1 MKNLFILK
9 RAFVINRVFVKYGL
23 DELLAPTPLS
33 KYIWL
38 FKLFAISR
46 TKNKDETRGLRL
58 NKALTELGPIFV
70 KLGQMLSTRRDLLDG
85 DLAESLA
92 ELQDN
97 VEPFSSKEAIAV
109 IESQLGQSV
118 DSIFETFDEQPL
130 ASASVAQVHSAQLRI
145 NDNDNDN
152 DNDNYNNEVEMVDVV
167 VKIIRP
173 GIRKKIDAD
182 LKLLKLLAEWFE
194 KNSEIGRR
202 IHPVQIL
209 NDYQTSLYNEL
220 DLQIEAANTAQ
231 LKRNFE
237 QKTQNDNDSNSCI
250 SDKLYVPNIYWEL
263 TRERVMV
270 QEKIQGDS
278 IYPIGKIE
286 TLRELGVNMKNLA
299 HTGVEIFF
307 TQVFRDSYFHADMH
321 PGNIFVD
328 IIDLDNPTY
337 VAIDCG
343 IMGTLNESD
352 KRYLAQNFVAFF
364 NRDYRKIAELHVQ
377 SGWVAKDISI
387 EEFESAIRVACEP
400 IFGKSLEEIS
410 FGHFLIQLFQTARRF
425 EMEVQPQLVLLQKTL
440 LYIEGLGRQLYP
452 QLDLWETAQPFLKT
466 WLAETYGV
474 KAIFNKLKEKMPHWI
489 QELPEM
495 PDKISALLNV
505 NQGQSTQQQ
514 NLIDSIDDLKSSQ
527 ARTGSKVRW
536 AIVGLSLMILAV
548 LPENQMIIDFIW
560 IKEVLVGLSVVSF
573 LLSFK

>member
-1 MKNLFILK
+1 MKKLFILR

-38 FKLFAISR
+38 FKIFAISR
-46 TKNKDETRGLRL
+46 AKNKNETRGIRL
-58 NKALTELGPIFV
+58 NRALTELGPIFV

-109 IESQLGQSV
+109 VESQLGQSL
-118 DSIFETFDEQPL
+118 DALFESFDKQPL
-130 ASASVAQVHSAQLRI
+130 ASASVAQVHSAQLKS
-145 NDNDNDN
+145 NSDDGANL
-152 DNDNYNNEVEMVDVV
+152 VDVV

-194 KNSEIGRR
+194 RKSEIGRR

-209 NDYQTSLYNEL
+209 KDYQSSLYNEL

-237 QKTQNDNDSNSCI
+237 PSSPTNNASDEAI
-250 SDKLYVPNIYWEL
+250 SKKLYVPSIYWEL
-263 TRERVMV
+263 TRESVMV
-270 QEKIQGDS
+270 QEKIQGES

-328 IIDLDNPTY
+328 IKDLDNPTY

-377 SGWVAKDISI
+377 SGWVSKDISI

-410 FGHFLIQLFQTARRF
+410 FGHFLVQLFQTARRF

-474 KAIFNKLKEKMPHWI
+474 KAIFKRLKEKAPHWI

-495 PDKISALLNV
+495 PDKISALLGA
-505 NQGQSTQQQ
+505 NQGQSEQQQ
-514 NLIDSIDDLKSSQ
+514 NLIDSIDDLKASQ
-527 ARTGSKVRW
+527 AKTGSKVRW
-536 AIVGLSLMILAV
+536 AIIGLSLMILAV
-548 LPENQMIIDFIW
+548 LPENKAIIDFIW
-560 IKEVLVGLSVVSF
+560 IKEALLGLSVVSF

>member
-1 MKNLFILK
+1 MKNLFILR

-38 FKLFAISR
+38 FKIFAISR
-46 TKNKDETRGLRL
+46 TKNKSETRGIRL

-97 VEPFSSKEAIAV
+97 VEPFASKEATAV
-109 IESQLGQSV
+109 VEAQLGQSL
-118 DSIFETFDEQPL
+118 DSIFESFDKEPL
-130 ASASVAQVHSAQLRI
+130 ASASVAQVHSAQLKTTI
-145 NDNDNDN
+145 EDQDKII
-152 DNDNYNNEVEMVDVV
+152 DVV

-182 LKLLKLLAEWFE
+182 LKLLRLLAEWFE
-194 KNSEIGRR
+194 RTSEIGRR

-209 NDYQTSLYNEL
+209 KDYQASLYNEL

-237 QKTQNDNDSNSCI
+237 SSSTLALSNSENLV
-250 SDKLYVPNIYWEL
+250 SELLYVPEVYWEL
-263 TRERVMV
+263 TRESVMV
-270 QEKIQGDS
+270 QEKIQGES

-328 IIDLDNPTY
+328 IKDLDNPTY

-377 SGWVAKDISI
+377 SGWVSKDISI

-410 FGHFLIQLFQTARRF
+410 FGHFLVQLFQTARRF

-474 KAIFNKLKEKMPHWI
+474 KAIFKKLKEKAPHWI

-495 PDKISALLNV
+495 PDKISALLNA
-505 NQGQSTQQQ
+505 NQGQSEQQKS
-514 NLIDSIDDLKSSQ
+514 LIDSIDDLKASQ
-527 ARTGSKVRW
+527 AKTGSRVRW
-536 AIVGLSLMILAV
+536 AIIGLSLMILAV
-548 LPENQMIIDFIW
+548 LPENKSIIDFIW
-560 IKEVLVGLSVVSF
+560 IKEALLGLSVASF